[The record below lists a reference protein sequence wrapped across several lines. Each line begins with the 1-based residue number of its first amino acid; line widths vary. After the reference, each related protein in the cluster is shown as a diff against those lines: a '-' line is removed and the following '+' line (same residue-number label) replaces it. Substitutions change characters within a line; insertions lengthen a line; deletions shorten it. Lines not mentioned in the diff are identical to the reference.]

1 MSLYKREKAG
11 DVISLRATS
20 LRPTSLRPLILTVK
34 DIIFKSP
41 MKGIQDITLVNV
53 KCEPVTSFPT

>member
-1 MSLYKREKAG
+1 MQLYKREKAG
-11 DVISLRATS
+11 DVISLRA
-20 LRPTSLRPLILTVK
+20 TSLRPLILTVK

-41 MKGIQDITLVNV
+41 MKGIQDITIVNV

>member
-11 DVISLRATS
+11 DVISLRA
-20 LRPTSLRPLILTVK
+20 TSLRPLILTVK

-41 MKGIQDITLVNV
+41 MKGIQDITIVNV